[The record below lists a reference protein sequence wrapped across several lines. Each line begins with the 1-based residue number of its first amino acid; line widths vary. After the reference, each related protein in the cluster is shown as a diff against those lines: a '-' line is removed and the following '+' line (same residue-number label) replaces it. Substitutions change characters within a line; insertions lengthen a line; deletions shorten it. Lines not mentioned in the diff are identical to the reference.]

1 MTIFVDTSALLAVL
15 AENDPHH
22 SSARRIWARI
32 LDEQAVLFT
41 TSYVVVETSA
51 LVQNRLGIEA
61 AATLHRD
68 ILPVLEVEWVGPELH
83 RAAVAT
89 LLAAGRRSLSLVD
102 CASFEAMRTR
112 GITTAFAFD
121 RHFTEQGFTNP

>member
-22 SSARRIWARI
+22 SSARRTWERI
-32 LDEQAVLFT
+32 LTEQAVLFT

-51 LVQNRLGIEA
+51 LVQNRLGLEA

-83 RAAVAT
+83 RAAVVA
-89 LLAAGRRSLSLVD
+89 LLAAGRRSQSLVD

-121 RHFTEQGFTNP
+121 RQFTEQGFTDP